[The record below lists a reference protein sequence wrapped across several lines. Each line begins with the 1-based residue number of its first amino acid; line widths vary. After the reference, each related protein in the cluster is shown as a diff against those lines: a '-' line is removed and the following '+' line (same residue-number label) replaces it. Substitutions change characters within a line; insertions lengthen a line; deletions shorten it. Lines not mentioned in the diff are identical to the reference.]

1 MNVKN
6 EEGGTNLSV
15 TAWMTVAGLDVTSA
29 ENRRR
34 DTGEGFMGSLVF
46 VKKGVSKEGVKKM
59 KNR

>member
-15 TAWMTVAGLDVTSA
+15 MEWMMVAGLDVTAA

-46 VKKGVSKEGVKKM
+46 VKKRNLKGKK
-59 KNR
+59 K